1 MLFPPPQP
9 AAASWGEER
18 LGPLGGSHKA
28 ASIPSLH
35 CRAAAAMSAMGTPNG
50 AAMAPVLSPHSALL
64 LIAVVLTAI
73 LLLARTRH
81 KATRGQ
87 SPPGPFAWPLV
98 GNVLQMGRLPHLT
111 FMRMACRYGAIFQ
124 LSLGRQRVVVL
135 NGEAA
140 IRRALVGLG
149 TRFAGRPDFPSF
161 GLVSGGRSI
170 AFGGCTPQWRARR
183 RLAHAALRAR
193 STAAEVERHV
203 AAEAGDLVRLFLRH
217 SQGGAYFQPCPLL
230 VVANANVLCALCFGR
245 RYDHADGEFT
255 ALLGRNDRF
264 GQTVGAGSLVDVLPW
279 LLRFPN
285 PVRHVYRDFQALNRE
300 LHGFVQA
307 KVAQHRQT
315 FDWRAVRDISDVMIA
330 SVERGGGSPDGLGPE
345 DVEGAV
351 TDIFGAGQ
359 DTTSTAL
366 SWIILLLLK
375 HPQVQQD
382 LQAELDRVVGRSR
395 LPTAEDRPHLP
406 LLEAFI
412 YETLRY
418 SSFVPIT
425 IPHATTADVELE
437 GFRIPK
443 GTVVFVNQWSV
454 NHDCSKWPEPQR
466 FDPTRF
472 LDKQQHL
479 DRERAGS
486 VMIFSAGQRRCI
498 GDQLSKLQ
506 IFLFTAILLHQCSF
520 HANPAEHLT
529 MDCIH
534 GLALKPL
541 PFTVNVR
548 PRIPLLIQP

>member
-1 MLFPPPQP
+1 SRAGGSLLTVG
-9 AAASWGEER
+9 S
-18 LGPLGGSHKA
+18 PLGGPNACPHCHHRRLLPHHPA
-28 ASIPSLH
+28 AKIQPAGL
-35 CRAAAAMSAMGTPNG
+35 
-50 AAMAPVLSPHSALL
+50 
-64 LIAVVLTAI
+64 
-73 LLLARTRH
+73 
-81 KATRGQ
+81 K

-98 GNVLQMGRLPHLT
+98 GNVLQLGRLPHLA
-111 FMRMACRYGAIFQ
+111 FARLARRYGAIFQ
-124 LSLGRQRVVVL
+124 LRLGSRRVVVL

-149 TRFAGRPDFPSF
+149 SHFAGRPNFPSF
-161 GLVSGGRSI
+161 GLVSGGRSV
-170 AFGGCTPQWRARR
+170 AFGACSPQWRARR

-203 AAEAGDLVRLFLRH
+203 AAEAGDLVRLFLRRSH
-217 SQGGAYFQPCPLL
+217 DGAYFQPCPLL

-245 RYDHADGEFT
+245 RYGHADEEFAT
-255 ALLGRNDRF
+255 LLGRNDRF

-279 LLRFPN
+279 LLWFPN
-285 PVRHVYRDFQALNRE
+285 PVRRVYRDFQALTQE
-300 LHGFVQA
+300 LHDFVQA

-315 FDWRAVRDISDVMIA
+315 FD
-330 SVERGGGSPDGLGPE
+330 P
-345 DVEGAV
+345 DVESAM

-366 SWIILLLLK
+366 SWVLLLLLK
-375 HPQVQQD
+375 HPQLQQD
-382 LQAELDRVVGRSR
+382 LQAELDRVVGRGR

-437 GFRIPK
+437 GYHIPK
-443 GTVVFVNQWSV
+443 DTVVFVNQWSV
-454 NHDCSKWPEPQR
+454 NHDSSKWPEPQR

-472 LDKQQHL
+472 LDEQQCL
-479 DRERAGS
+479 DRDRASS
-486 VMIFSAGQRRCI
+486 VMIFSTGQRRCI

-506 IFLFTAILLHQCSF
+506 LFLFTAILLHQCSF
-520 HANPAEHLT
+520 HANPAEKLT

-534 GLALKPL
+534 GLACVQPRFEHLQGRRLYILSGEPVLAFAL
-541 PFTVNVR
+541 PMKNAAPKTTLGFPSVAAR
-548 PRIPLLIQP
+548 RYSFW

>member
-1 MLFPPPQP
+1 MGMVLPPL
-9 AAASWGEER
+9 A
-18 LGPLGGSHKA
+18 
-28 ASIPSLH
+28 
-35 CRAAAAMSAMGTPNG
+35 
-50 AAMAPVLSPHSALL
+50 ALL
-64 LIAVVLTAI
+64 LAAVPLAAI
-73 LLLARTRH
+73 LLLARTRP
-81 KATRGQ
+81 KTTEGIDR

-98 GNVLQMGRLPHLT
+98 GNVLQLGRLPHLA
-111 FMRMACRYGAIFQ
+111 FARLARRYGAVFQ
-124 LSLGRQRVVVL
+124 LRLGGRRVVVL

-149 TRFAGRPDFPSF
+149 ARFAGRPDFPSF
-161 GLVSGGRSI
+161 ELVSGGRSV
-170 AFGGCTPQWRARR
+170 AFGGCSPQWRARR

-193 STAAEVERHV
+193 STVAEVERHV
-203 AAEAGDLVRLFLRH
+203 VAEAGELVRLFLRH

-245 RYDHADGEFT
+245 RYGHADAEFT
-255 ALLGRNDRF
+255 SLLGRNDRF

-285 PVRHVYRDFQALNRE
+285 PVRRVFRDFQALTQE
-300 LHGFVQA
+300 MHGFVRA

-315 FDWRAVRDISDVMIA
+315 FDPRSIRDVSDAMIA
-330 SVERGGGSPDGLGPE
+330 TVEQDSGSPSGLGPE
-345 DVEGAV
+345 DVEGAM

-366 SWIILLLLK
+366 SWVLLLLLK
-375 HPQVQQD
+375 HPRLQQD
-382 LQAELDRVVGRSR
+382 VQAELDRVVGRSR

-437 GFRIPK
+437 GFHIPK

-454 NHDCSKWPEPQR
+454 NHDCTKWPQPQR
-466 FDPTRF
+466 FDPARF
-472 LDKQQHL
+472 LDQQQRL
-479 DRERAGS
+479 DPERAGS

-498 GDQLSKLQ
+498 GDQLAKLQ
-506 IFLFTAILLHQCSF
+506 LFLFTAILLHQCSF
-520 HANPAEHLT
+520 HANPAEQLS
-529 MDCIH
+529 MDCTH

-541 PFTVNVR
+541 PFTVTVR
-548 PRIPLLIQP
+548 PRLPALIQ

>member
-1 MLFPPPQP
+1 MSAAGSPDG
-9 AAASWGEER
+9 AAA
-18 LGPLGGSHKA
+18 GP
-28 ASIPSLH
+28 
-35 CRAAAAMSAMGTPNG
+35 
-50 AAMAPVLSPHSALL
+50 ALL
-64 LIAVVLTAI
+64 LALGAL
-73 LLLARTRH
+73 LLLAGARRRGGTR
-81 KATRGQ
+81 RGLSGGR
-87 SPPGPFAWPLV
+87 SPPGPFPWPLV
-98 GNVLQMGRLPHLT
+98 GNVLQLGRLPHLA
-111 FMRMACRYGAIFQ
+111 FGRMARRYGAVFQ
-124 LSLGRQRVVVL
+124 LRLGRRRVLVL

-161 GLVSGGRSI
+161 ELVSGGRSV
-170 AFGGCTPQWRARR
+170 AFGSCSPRWRARR

-203 AAEAGDLVRLFLRH
+203 AAEAGDLIQLFLQH
-217 SQGGAYFQPCPLL
+217 SQGGAYFEPSPLL

-245 RYDHADGEFT
+245 RYGHTNSEFR

-264 GQTVGAGSLVDVLPW
+264 GQTVGAGSVVDVLPW

-285 PVRHVYRDFQALNRE
+285 PVRRVFRDFQALNRE
-300 LHGFVQA
+300 LHSFVRA

-315 FDWRAVRDISDVMIA
+315 FDPCTLRDVTDVMIA
-330 SVERGGGSPDGLGPE
+330 AVERGDRPPEGLGPE
-345 DVEGAV
+345 DVEGAM

-366 SWIILLLLK
+366 SWVLLLLLK
-375 HPQVQQD
+375 HPRLQRD
-382 LQAELDRVVGRSR
+382 LQAELDRVVGHSR
-395 LPTAEDRPHLP
+395 LPTAEDRAHLP

-425 IPHATTADVELE
+425 IPHATTDDVELE
-437 GFRIPK
+437 GFHIPK
-443 GTVVFVNQWSV
+443 GTVVFINQWSV
-454 NHDCSKWPEPQR
+454 NHDCSKWPDPQR

-472 LDKQQHL
+472 LDVQQRL
-479 DRERAGS
+479 DRDRAGS
-486 VMIFSAGQRRCI
+486 VMVFSAGQRRCI

-506 IFLFTAILLHQCSF
+506 LFLFTAILLHQCSF

-534 GLALKPL
+534 GLALKPR
-541 PFTVNVR
+541 PFTVTVR
-548 PRIPLLIQP
+548 QRLPTLIQP

>member
-1 MLFPPPQP
+1 MSAAGSPDG
-9 AAASWGEER
+9 AAA
-18 LGPLGGSHKA
+18 GP
-28 ASIPSLH
+28 
-35 CRAAAAMSAMGTPNG
+35 
-50 AAMAPVLSPHSALL
+50 ALL
-64 LIAVVLTAI
+64 LALGAL
-73 LLLARTRH
+73 LLLAGARRRGGTR
-81 KATRGQ
+81 RGLSGGR
-87 SPPGPFAWPLV
+87 SPPGPFPWPLV
-98 GNVLQMGRLPHLT
+98 GNVLQLGRLPHLA
-111 FMRMACRYGAIFQ
+111 FGRMARRYGAVFQ
-124 LSLGRQRVVVL
+124 LRLGRRRVLVL

-161 GLVSGGRSI
+161 ELVSGGRSV
-170 AFGGCTPQWRARR
+170 AFGSCSPRWRARR

-203 AAEAGDLVRLFLRH
+203 AAEAGDLIQLFLQH
-217 SQGGAYFQPCPLL
+217 SRGGAYFEPSPLL

-245 RYDHADGEFT
+245 RYGHTNSEFR

-264 GQTVGAGSLVDVLPW
+264 GQTVGAGSVVDVLPW

-285 PVRHVYRDFQALNRE
+285 PVRRVFRDFQALNQE
-300 LHGFVQA
+300 LHSFVRA

-315 FDWRAVRDISDVMIA
+315 FDPRTLRDVTDVMIA
-330 SVERGGGSPDGLGPE
+330 AVERGDRPPEGLGPE
-345 DVEGAV
+345 DVEGAM

-366 SWIILLLLK
+366 SWVLLLLLK
-375 HPQVQQD
+375 HPRLQRD
-382 LQAELDRVVGRSR
+382 LQAELDRVVGHSR
-395 LPTAEDRPHLP
+395 LPTAEDRAHLP

-425 IPHATTADVELE
+425 IPHATTDDVELE
-437 GFRIPK
+437 GFHIPK
-443 GTVVFVNQWSV
+443 GTVVFINQWSV
-454 NHDCSKWPEPQR
+454 NHDCSKWPDPQC

-472 LDKQQHL
+472 LDVQQRL
-479 DRERAGS
+479 DRDRAGS
-486 VMIFSAGQRRCI
+486 VMVFSAGQRRCI

-506 IFLFTAILLHQCSF
+506 LFLFTAILLHQCSF

-534 GLALKPL
+534 GLALKPR
-541 PFTVNVR
+541 PFTVTVR
-548 PRIPLLIQP
+548 QRLPTLIQP

>member
-1 MLFPPPQP
+1 ME
-9 AAASWGEER
+9 AMMG
-18 LGPLGGSHKA
+18 GPD
-28 ASIPSLH
+28 
-35 CRAAAAMSAMGTPNG
+35 G
-50 AAMAPVLSPHSALL
+50 AATGSLLLLLLFLLGALL
-64 LIAVVLTAI
+64 L
-73 LLLARTRH
+73 LAGTRRR
-81 KATRGQ
+81 ASRGAAGSK

-98 GNVLQMGRLPHLT
+98 GNVLQLGRLPHLA
-111 FMRMACRYGAIFQ
+111 FARLARRYGAIFQ
-124 LSLGRQRVVVL
+124 LRLGSRRVVVL

-149 TRFAGRPDFPSF
+149 SHFAGRPNFPSF
-161 GLVSGGRSI
+161 GLVSGGRSV
-170 AFGGCTPQWRARR
+170 AFGACSPQWRARR

-203 AAEAGDLVRLFLRH
+203 AAEAGDLVRLFLRRSH
-217 SQGGAYFQPCPLL
+217 DGAYFQPCPLL

-245 RYDHADGEFT
+245 RYGHADEEFAT
-255 ALLGRNDRF
+255 LLGRNDRF

-279 LLRFPN
+279 LLWFPN
-285 PVRHVYRDFQALNRE
+285 PVRRVYRDFQALTQE
-300 LHGFVQA
+300 LHDFVQA

-315 FDWRAVRDISDVMIA
+315 FDPRAMRDVSDVMIA
-330 SVERGGGSPDGLGPE
+330 TVERGSVSPHGLGPE
-345 DVEGAV
+345 DVESAM

-366 SWIILLLLK
+366 SWVLLLLLK
-375 HPQVQQD
+375 HPQLQQD
-382 LQAELDRVVGRSR
+382 LQAELDRVVGRGR

-437 GFRIPK
+437 GYHIPK
-443 GTVVFVNQWSV
+443 DTVVFVNQWSV
-454 NHDCSKWPEPQR
+454 NHDSSKWPEPQR

-472 LDKQQHL
+472 LDEQQCL
-479 DRERAGS
+479 DRDRASS
-486 VMIFSAGQRRCI
+486 VMIFSTGQRRCI

-506 IFLFTAILLHQCSF
+506 LFLFTAILLHQCSF
-520 HANPAEHLT
+520 HANPAEKLT

-534 GLALKPL
+534 GLALRPL
-541 PFTVNVR
+541 PFTVTAR
-548 PRIPLLIQP
+548 PRLPVLIQP

>member
-1 MLFPPPQP
+1 ME
-9 AAASWGEER
+9 AMMG
-18 LGPLGGSHKA
+18 GPD
-28 ASIPSLH
+28 
-35 CRAAAAMSAMGTPNG
+35 G
-50 AAMAPVLSPHSALL
+50 AATGSLLLLLLFLLGALL
-64 LIAVVLTAI
+64 L
-73 LLLARTRH
+73 LAGTRRR
-81 KATRGQ
+81 ASRGAAGSK

-98 GNVLQMGRLPHLT
+98 GNVLQLGRLPHLA
-111 FMRMACRYGAIFQ
+111 FARLARRYGAIFQ
-124 LSLGRQRVVVL
+124 LRLGSRRVVVL

-149 TRFAGRPDFPSF
+149 SHFAGRPNFPSF
-161 GLVSGGRSI
+161 GLVSGGRSV
-170 AFGGCTPQWRARR
+170 AFGACSPQWRARR

-203 AAEAGDLVRLFLRH
+203 AAEAGDLVRLFLRRSH
-217 SQGGAYFQPCPLL
+217 DGAYFQPCPLL

-245 RYDHADGEFT
+245 RYGHADEEFA

-279 LLRFPN
+279 LLWFPN
-285 PVRHVYRDFQALNRE
+285 PVRRVYRDFQALTQE
-300 LHGFVQA
+300 LHDFVQA

-315 FDWRAVRDISDVMIA
+315 FDPRAMRDVSDVMIA
-330 SVERGGGSPDGLGPE
+330 TVERGSVSPHGLGPE
-345 DVEGAV
+345 DVESAM

-366 SWIILLLLK
+366 SWVLLLLLK
-375 HPQVQQD
+375 HPQLQQD
-382 LQAELDRVVGRSR
+382 LQAELDRVVGRGR

-437 GFRIPK
+437 GYHIPK
-443 GTVVFVNQWSV
+443 DTVVFVNQWSV
-454 NHDCSKWPEPQR
+454 NHDSSKWPEPQR

-472 LDKQQHL
+472 LDEQQCL
-479 DRERAGS
+479 DRDRASS
-486 VMIFSAGQRRCI
+486 VMIFSTGQRRCI

-506 IFLFTAILLHQCSF
+506 LFLFTAILLHQCSF
-520 HANPAEHLT
+520 HANPAEKLT

-534 GLALKPL
+534 GLALRPL
-541 PFTVNVR
+541 PFTVTAR
-548 PRIPLLIQP
+548 PRLPVLIQP

>member
-1 MLFPPPQP
+1 MSAAGSPDG
-9 AAASWGEER
+9 AAA
-18 LGPLGGSHKA
+18 GP
-28 ASIPSLH
+28 
-35 CRAAAAMSAMGTPNG
+35 
-50 AAMAPVLSPHSALL
+50 ALL
-64 LIAVVLTAI
+64 LALGAL
-73 LLLARTRH
+73 LLLAGARRRGGTR
-81 KATRGQ
+81 RGLSGGR
-87 SPPGPFAWPLV
+87 SPPGPFPWPLV
-98 GNVLQMGRLPHLT
+98 GNVLQLGRLPHLA
-111 FMRMACRYGAIFQ
+111 FGRMARRYGAVFQ
-124 LSLGRQRVVVL
+124 LRLGRRRVLVL

-161 GLVSGGRSI
+161 ELVSGGRSV
-170 AFGGCTPQWRARR
+170 AFGSCSPRWRARR

-203 AAEAGDLVRLFLRH
+203 AAEAGDLIQLFLQH
-217 SQGGAYFQPCPLL
+217 SRGGAYFEPSPLL

-245 RYDHADGEFT
+245 RYGHTNSEFR

-264 GQTVGAGSLVDVLPW
+264 GQTVGAGSVVDVLPW

-285 PVRHVYRDFQALNRE
+285 PVRRVFRDFQALNRE
-300 LHGFVQA
+300 LHSFVRA

-315 FDWRAVRDISDVMIA
+315 FDPCTLRDVTDVMIA
-330 SVERGGGSPDGLGPE
+330 AVEHGDRPPEGLGPE
-345 DVEGAV
+345 DVEGAM

-366 SWIILLLLK
+366 SWVLLLLLK
-375 HPQVQQD
+375 HPRLQRD
-382 LQAELDRVVGRSR
+382 LQAELDRVVGHSR
-395 LPTAEDRPHLP
+395 LPTAEDRAHLP

-425 IPHATTADVELE
+425 IPHATTDDVELE
-437 GFRIPK
+437 GFHIPK
-443 GTVVFVNQWSV
+443 GTVVFINQWSV
-454 NHDCSKWPEPQR
+454 NHDCSKWPDPQR

-472 LDKQQHL
+472 LDVQQRL
-479 DRERAGS
+479 DRDRAGS
-486 VMIFSAGQRRCI
+486 VMVFSAGQRRCI

-506 IFLFTAILLHQCSF
+506 LFLFTAILLHQCSF

-534 GLALKPL
+534 GLALKPR
-541 PFTVNVR
+541 PFTVTVR
-548 PRIPLLIQP
+548 QRLPTLIQP

>member
-1 MLFPPPQP
+1 
-9 AAASWGEER
+9 
-18 LGPLGGSHKA
+18 
-28 ASIPSLH
+28 
-35 CRAAAAMSAMGTPNG
+35 
-50 AAMAPVLSPHSALL
+50 MAPVLSPLSALL
-64 LIAVVLTAI
+64 LVAILLATI

-81 KATRGQ
+81 KAVRSQ

-98 GNVLQMGRLPHLT
+98 GNVLQLGRLPHLT
-111 FMRMACRYGAIFQ
+111 FMRMACHYGPIFQ
-124 LSLGRQRVVVL
+124 LQLGRRRVLVL

-149 TRFAGRPDFPSF
+149 KRFAGRPDFPSF
-161 GLVSGGRSI
+161 RMVSGGCSI
-170 AFGGCTPQWRARR
+170 AFGGCSPQWQAQR

-193 STAAEVERHV
+193 STLAEVERHIV
-203 AAEAGDLVRLFLRH
+203 AEAGELVRLFLRH
-217 SQGGAYFQPCPLL
+217 SQGGAYFHPCPLL

-245 RYDHADGEFT
+245 RYDHANSEFT
-255 ALLGRNDRF
+255 TLLGRNDRF
-264 GQTVGAGSLVDVLPW
+264 GQTVGAGSMVDVLPW

-285 PVRHVYRDFQALNRE
+285 PVRSIYRDFQALNRE
-300 LHGFVQA
+300 LHGFVRD

-315 FDWRAVRDISDVMIA
+315 FDCRAIRDISDVMIA
-330 SVERGGGSPDGLGPE
+330 AVERGGGCPDGLGPE
-345 DVEGAV
+345 DVEGAM

-366 SWIILLLLK
+366 SWILLLLLK
-375 HPQVQQD
+375 HPQIQKD
-382 LQAELDRVVGRSR
+382 LQAELDQVVGHGR

-412 YETLRY
+412 YEALRY

-437 GFRIPK
+437 GFHIPK

-472 LDKQQHL
+472 LDEQQRV

-506 IFLFTAILLHQCSF
+506 LFLFTAILLHQCSF
-520 HANPAEHLT
+520 HANPVEHLT
-529 MDCIH
+529 MDCIP

-548 PRIPLLIQP
+548 PRLPLLIKLKDINEVGGDSLH